1 MLNYIVRRLL
11 LLIPLLFG
19 LSIVIFA
26 VMRSLPGDPAAA
38 RLGPDAEPE
47 SIAAVRDELNLD
59 EPLAV
64 QYLTWVGNVTRG
76 DMGDSYLFRSPVTEQ
91 IQKRLPVTVELVLF
105 GMFVTILLGVPSGIL
120 SALKRNSGLDYG
132 IRVLN
137 VLLLAV
143 PGFWLATLM
152 LLLPSLWW
160 GYAPPIGYTPIW
172 DNPMENLEQF
182 YMPALALAAASAAV
196 VMRMTRSVVLEVLS
210 MDYIRTARAKGLSQR
225 GVVLRHV
232 LKNASIPVLSLVAL
246 QATVLIGGQVVVE
259 QIFTMPGVG
268 RLLVESVLLRD
279 YNVVQGVVLYIAAA
293 VLIINLA
300 ADISYAYLDP
310 RIKYS

>member
-19 LSIVIFA
+19 LSVVIFA

-38 RLGPDAEPE
+38 RLGPDAKPE
-47 SIAAVRDELNLD
+47 TIAAVRDELNLD

-64 QYLTWVGNVTRG
+64 QYLTWIGNVTRG
-76 DMGDSYLFRSPVTEQ
+76 DLGDSYLFRSPVTEQ
-91 IQKRLPVTVELVLF
+91 IQKRLPVTVELVVF
-105 GMFVTILLGVPSGIL
+105 GMIVTVLLGVPSGIL

-137 VLLLAV
+137 VLLLAI

-172 DNPMENLEQF
+172 HNPLENLQQF

-210 MDYIRTARAKGLSQR
+210 MDYIRTARAKGLHQR
-225 GVVLRHV
+225 AVVLRHV
-232 LKNASIPVLSLVAL
+232 LKNAAIPVLSLVAL

-293 VLIINLA
+293 VLIINLV
-300 ADISYAYLDP
+300 ADVSYAYLDP